1 MWLDNGFFH
10 PIQFCHTFWLYTAQ
24 KMKFSIKCFFS
35 KCNQISRKL
44 QIWSHLLKKSSME
57 NFIFL
62 AVLTLHLLAMLI
74 LIFFSFMIIWA
85 VKACGYRVIK
95 YFFDE
100 IYFGRESNIS
110 KEWSFSW
117 NNYSQLKLLMAKRKT
132 TSTKWMSW
140 YQSTNARL

>member
-10 PIQFCHTFWLYTAQ
+10 PIQLCHTFWLYTAQ

-44 QIWSHLLKKSSME
+44 RIWSHLLKKSSME

-74 LIFFSFMIIWA
+74 LIFFLFYDNMGSKSMWISCYKIFFWWNLFRQRKQHLEGMIFFM
-85 VKACGYRVIK
+85 K
-95 YFFDE
+95 
-100 IYFGRESNIS
+100 
-110 KEWSFSW
+110 
-117 NNYSQLKLLMAKRKT
+117 QLFT
-132 TSTKWMSW
+132 TKIVNG
-140 YQSTNARL
+140 Q

>member
-10 PIQFCHTFWLYTAQ
+10 PIQLCHTFWLYTAQ

-44 QIWSHLLKKSSME
+44 RIWSHLLKKSSME

-74 LIFFSFMIIWA
+74 LIFFLFYDNMGSKSMWISCYKIFFWWNLFRQRKQHFKGMIFFM
-85 VKACGYRVIK
+85 KQL
-95 YFFDE
+95 FTTE
-100 IYFGRESNIS
+100 IVNG
-110 KEWSFSW
+110 
-117 NNYSQLKLLMAKRKT
+117 Q
-132 TSTKWMSW
+132 
-140 YQSTNARL
+140 

>member
-10 PIQFCHTFWLYTAQ
+10 PIQLCHTFWLYTAQ

-44 QIWSHLLKKSSME
+44 RIWSHLLKKSSME

-74 LIFFSFMIIWA
+74 LIFFLFYDNMGSKSMWISCYKIFFWWNLFRQRKQHFKGMIFFM
-85 VKACGYRVIK
+85 K
-95 YFFDE
+95 
-100 IYFGRESNIS
+100 
-110 KEWSFSW
+110 
-117 NNYSQLKLLMAKRKT
+117 QLFT
-132 TSTKWMSW
+132 TKIVNG
-140 YQSTNARL
+140 Q